1 MIKMKPLHQYSI
13 INLNFYRID
22 LFLTFTGRN
31 NLNSLRES
39 LNFYGNDLF
48 KTSAEMI
55 NLNLYGNDD

>member
-31 NLNSLRES
+31 NLNSLVES